1 MLMLI
6 ESIWALMVFSAE
18 MNAEVNKTS
27 LFWLQNSGI
36 WGCFVL
42 LKWMR
47 KCETTKTWS
56 TEGLSW
62 WFQFCRVQNVFPMK
76 SCLWLQMKLVINLL
90 KQIWNAEWKGRS
102 WNVLCSLPPLPAAYR
117 KGTFVKVH
125 FSHFWDTGLETPK
138 LQGGNIN

>member
-42 LKWMR
+42 LK
-47 KCETTKTWS
+47 
-56 TEGLSW
+56 
-62 WFQFCRVQNVFPMK
+62 
-76 SCLWLQMKLVINLL
+76 
-90 KQIWNAEWKGRS
+90 
-102 WNVLCSLPPLPAAYR
+102 
-117 KGTFVKVH
+117 
-125 FSHFWDTGLETPK
+125 
-138 LQGGNIN
+138 